1 MSLALKK
8 AGIKD
13 TEREKIARF
22 CEADF
27 SNSPSLTSQSF
38 ADEVN
43 INKIMARVLKG
54 QTILASDGEPF
65 YGDVSNIG
73 DYKQALETVMEA
85 ETLFGQFDASVRE
98 RFKNDPGELL
108 SFLSDANNKE
118 EAYKLGLNVK
128 PVEEKAPEAPVK

>member
-1 MSLALKK
+1 MSMYGKKYEGLDCLAF
-8 AGIKD
+8 G
-13 TEREKIARF
+13 
-22 CEADF
+22 
-27 SNSPSLTSQSF
+27 PSMTKQSF
-38 ADEVN
+38 RKECD
-43 INKIMARVLKG
+43 ID
-54 QTILASDGEPF
+54 TIVAKAKNEGFMPVTTSGEPF

-118 EAYKLGLNVK
+118 EAYKLGLIVK